1 MVRVTLNPPAN
12 ARPIDRKGESAVIL
26 PKRAAD
32 YRLDTAARSA
42 AQAVKAA
49 GSHSD
54 ALERL
59 LRRVFDY
66 LNEAHPRE
74 PAGKHPTHAA

>member
-1 MVRVTLNPPAN
+1 
-12 ARPIDRKGESAVIL
+12 VIL

-32 YRLDTAARSA
+32 YRLDSAARTA
-42 AQAVKAA
+42 AQAVKAS

-66 LNEAHPRE
+66 LNEDR
-74 PAGKHPTHAA
+74 PAAPTPKHPHRAA

>member
-1 MVRVTLNPPAN
+1 MQDLSTE
-12 ARPIDRKGESAVIL
+12 GESAVIL

-32 YRLDTAARSA
+32 YRLDTAARTA

-66 LNEAHPRE
+66 LNEDHPRE
-74 PAGKHPTHAA
+74 PAGKHPTRAA